1 MKKLLPLLIVFF
13 GFNSFAQTDEIKRE
27 AAGISYL
34 SMHDLNSSEYVF
46 NFENLSES
54 EAFLIKE
61 KLFGFHQV
69 YFQNWASN
77 FSYVE
82 IKFSSNLDYLELKE
96 NITSLTKK
104 LSSYSKVIRTQSS
117 INKK

>member
-82 IKFSSNLDYLELKE
+82 IKFSWVSKDESISFGLLFLMESPEEYSNCSSFHKF
-96 NITSLTKK
+96 
-104 LSSYSKVIRTQSS
+104 LSFK
-117 INKK
+117 